1 MESVGG
7 SLAFFLTL
15 VLVSAAAHKLYAR
28 ERLTFATSRL
38 LRVNAALAGP
48 AMLGAAALE
57 GAAALALVV
66 PQTRLI
72 GGLLA
77 ALLWSGYFVVLAA
90 AAGRGENLLDCGC
103 SFGARSHGIDRF
115 ALLRPLVLAG
125 LAGGVVALAR
135 FQGGAGFDPLAP
147 VAGLAFFAFY
157 LAADELAAIRGDAR

>member
-1 MESVGG
+1 MELVGG
-7 SLAFFLTL
+7 ALAIFLAL

-28 ERLTFATSRL
+28 ERLAFATSRL
-38 LRVNAALAGP
+38 LRVNAALAVP

-57 GAAALALVV
+57 GAAAIALVV
-66 PQTRLI
+66 PPTRMI

-77 ALLWSGYFVVLAA
+77 ALLWGTYFLALAA

-115 ALLRPLVLAG
+115 VLLRPMALAG
-125 LAGGVVALAR
+125 LAAAAAALPKSL
-135 FQGGAGFDPLAP
+135 DPVAP

-157 LAADELAAIRGDAR
+157 LAAAELAAIRGVAR